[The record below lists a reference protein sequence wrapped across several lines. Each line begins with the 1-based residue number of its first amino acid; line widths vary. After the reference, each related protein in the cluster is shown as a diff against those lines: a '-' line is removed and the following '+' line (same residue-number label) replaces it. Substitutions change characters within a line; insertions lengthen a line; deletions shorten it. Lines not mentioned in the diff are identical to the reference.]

1 MSELSSFFG
10 IISEGQ
16 KQAEAEKAERIR
28 IEEDRRKRLE
38 PQINVEL
45 NDLSEFFS
53 VMSVNKKM
61 QNIGAI
67 LPDKKLPKET
77 KQEVKKLEV
86 LSSFFEQMSKF
97 ETSLDSAIK
106 ASEKEPEVVEK
117 IVEVPVEKIVEKIIV
132 KEVEVPK
139 GPSVPEQLAE
149 AMSKVHKGQML
160 PEEKSELVKLK
171 EEFDQFRKLVNLQ
184 LSSLGGGGSTRI
196 LDNDDVDISSLGNGK
211 FLKYN
216 STSKK
221 LEFTDEVGT
230 YTFA

>member
-1 MSELSSFFG
+1 MSELSSLFG

-16 KQAEAEKAERIR
+16 KQAENEKAERIR
-28 IEEDRRKRLE
+28 IEEDRKQRLE
-38 PQINVEL
+38 PQVNVEL
-45 NDLSEFFS
+45 DDLSEFFG
-53 VMSVNKKM
+53 VMSVNKKI
-61 QNIGAI
+61 Q
-67 LPDKKLPKET
+67 KLPEET
-77 KQEVKKLEV
+77 KEEVEKLEV
-86 LSSFFEQMSKF
+86 LSSFFEQMSNF
-97 ETSLDSAIK
+97 ENSLDTAIK
-106 ASEKEPEVVEK
+106 TSVKEPEVIEK

-139 GPSVPEQLAE
+139 GPSVQEKLAE

-160 PEEKSELVKLK
+160 QEEKSELVKLK
-171 EEFDQFRKLVNLQ
+171 EEFSHFRKLVQMQ

-230 YTFA
+230 YTFD

>member
-1 MSELSSFFG
+1 MSELSSLFG

-16 KQAEAEKAERIR
+16 KQAENEKAERIR
-28 IEEDRRKRLE
+28 IEEDRKQRLE
-38 PQINVEL
+38 PQVNVEL
-45 NDLSEFFS
+45 DDLSEFFG
-53 VMSVNKKM
+53 VMSVNKKI
-61 QNIGAI
+61 Q
-67 LPDKKLPKET
+67 KLPEET
-77 KQEVKKLEV
+77 KQEVEKLEV
-86 LSSFFEQMSKF
+86 LSSFFEQMSRF

-106 ASEKEPEVVEK
+106 TSVKEPEVIEK

-139 GPSVPEQLAE
+139 GPSVQEKLAE
-149 AMSKVHKGQML
+149 AMSRVHKGQML
-160 PEEKSELVKLK
+160 QEEKSELVKLK
-171 EEFDQFRKLVNLQ
+171 EEFSHFRKLVQMQ

-230 YTFA
+230 YTFD

>member
-1 MSELSSFFG
+1 VSELSSLFG

-16 KQAEAEKAERIR
+16 KQAENEKAERIR
-28 IEEDRRKRLE
+28 IEEDRKQRLE
-38 PQINVEL
+38 PQVNVEL
-45 NDLSEFFS
+45 DDLSEFFG
-53 VMSVNKKM
+53 VMSVNKKI
-61 QNIGAI
+61 Q
-67 LPDKKLPKET
+67 KLPEET
-77 KQEVKKLEV
+77 KEEVEKLEV
-86 LSSFFEQMSKF
+86 LSSFFEQMSRF

-106 ASEKEPEVVEK
+106 TSVKEPEVIEK

-139 GPSVPEQLAE
+139 GPSVQEKLAE
-149 AMSKVHKGQML
+149 AMSRVHKGQML
-160 PEEKSELVKLK
+160 QEEKSELVKLK
-171 EEFDQFRKLVNLQ
+171 EEFSHFRKLVQMQ

-221 LEFTDEVGT
+221 LEFTDEVVT
-230 YTFA
+230 YTFD

>member
-1 MSELSSFFG
+1 MSELGSLFG

-28 IEEDRRKRLE
+28 IEEDRKQRLE
-38 PQINVEL
+38 PQVDVGL

-53 VMSVNKKM
+53 VMSTKKK
-61 QNIGAI
+61 IDA
-67 LPDKKLPKET
+67 LPKET
-77 KQEVKKLEV
+77 KQEVQQLEV
-86 LSSFFEQMSKF
+86 LSSFFEQMSNF
-97 ETSLDSAIK
+97 ENSLDTAIQ
-106 ASEKEPEVVEK
+106 ASDKQPEVIER
-117 IVEVPVEKIVEKIIV
+117 IVEVPVEKIVEKEVIV
-132 KEVEVPK
+132 EKIVEVPR
-139 GPSVPEQLAE
+139 GPSEPERLAE
-149 AMSKVHKGQML
+149 AMSLVHKGQML

-171 EEFDQFRKLVNLQ
+171 EEFGQFRQLVQMQ

-216 STSKK
+216 STTGK

-230 YTFA
+230 YSFS

>member
-1 MSELSSFFG
+1 MSELSSLFG

-16 KQAEAEKAERIR
+16 KQAENEKAERIR
-28 IEEDRRKRLE
+28 IEEDRKQRLE
-38 PQINVEL
+38 PQVNVEL
-45 NDLSEFFS
+45 DDLSEFFS
-53 VMSVNKKM
+53 VMSVNKKI
-61 QNIGAI
+61 Q
-67 LPDKKLPKET
+67 KLPEET
-77 KQEVKKLEV
+77 KEEVEKLEV
-86 LSSFFEQMSKF
+86 LSSFFEQMSRF

-106 ASEKEPEVVEK
+106 TSVKEPEVIEK

-139 GPSVPEQLAE
+139 GPSVQEKLAE
-149 AMSKVHKGQML
+149 AMSRVHKGQML
-160 PEEKSELVKLK
+160 PEEKSELIKLK
-171 EEFDQFRKLVNLQ
+171 EEFSHFRKLVQMQ

-230 YTFA
+230 YTFD

>member
-1 MSELSSFFG
+1 MSELSSLFG

-16 KQAEAEKAERIR
+16 KQAENEKAERIR
-28 IEEDRRKRLE
+28 IEEDRKQRLE
-38 PQINVEL
+38 PQVNVEL
-45 NDLSEFFS
+45 DDLSEFFG
-53 VMSVNKKM
+53 VMSVNKKI
-61 QNIGAI
+61 Q
-67 LPDKKLPKET
+67 KLPEET
-77 KQEVKKLEV
+77 KEEVENLEV
-86 LSSFFEQMSKF
+86 LSSFFEQMSRF

-106 ASEKEPEVVEK
+106 TSVKEPEVIEK

-139 GPSVPEQLAE
+139 GPSVQEKLAE

-160 PEEKSELVKLK
+160 QEEISELVKLK
-171 EEFDQFRKLVNLQ
+171 EEFSHFRKLVQMQ
-184 LSSLGGGGSTRI
+184 LSSLGGGGSTWI

-230 YTFA
+230 YTFD

>member
-1 MSELSSFFG
+1 MSELGSLFG

-28 IEEDRRKRLE
+28 IEEDRKQRLE
-38 PQINVEL
+38 PQVDVGL

-53 VMSVNKKM
+53 VMSTKKKVD
-61 QNIGAI
+61 A
-67 LPDKKLPKET
+67 LPKET
-77 KQEVKKLEV
+77 KQEVQQLEV
-86 LSSFFEQMSKF
+86 LSSFFEQMSNF
-97 ETSLDSAIK
+97 ENSLDTAIQ
-106 ASEKEPEVVEK
+106 ASDKQPEVVER
-117 IVEVPVEKIVEKIIV
+117 IVEVPVEKIVEKEVIV
-132 KEVEVPK
+132 EKIVEVEK
-139 GPSVPEQLAE
+139 GPSVPERLAE
-149 AMSKVHKGQML
+149 AMSLVHKGQML

-171 EEFDQFRKLVNLQ
+171 EEFGQFRQLVQMQ

-216 STSKK
+216 STTGK

-230 YTFA
+230 YSFS